1 MYLIDTNV
9 ISEFRKGRRANAGVV
24 AFFGAVDSKTLFLP
38 AQVVGEIQAGIAKL
52 RRQGSGQALRQ
63 ADAYELWLDSLI
75 SEFGDRV
82 LEFDIEAARTWGMF
96 LSNEK
101 KDPHTIDKQIAAI
114 ALIHGLTVVTRDGG
128 EAFKHMPNVK
138 SFNPFTDAPVADSPR
153 RRH

>member
-24 AFFGAVDSKTLFLP
+24 KFFATTLANTLFLP

-52 RRQGSGQALRQ
+52 RRQGSAHAHTQ
-63 ADAYELWLDSLI
+63 ADVYEAWVEDLI
-75 SEFGDRV
+75 RSYGDRI
-82 LEFDIEAARTWGMF
+82 LEFDTDAARLWGTL

-114 ALIHGLTVVTRDGG
+114 ALLHKLVVVTRDKGA
-128 EAFKHMPNVK
+128 AFAPIANVQVL
-138 SFNPFTDAPVADSPR
+138 NPFSDAPNPGGTT
-153 RRH
+153 